1 MESQVKNVNVQLKT
15 NNGVRIIGNATQNV
29 SFSSP
34 DEKVVYFNLEVGS
47 ATGVGKIEVIAT
59 SGKEKSTYAVE
70 VDITNPNPVTNDY
83 VDMVI
88 PANGSKTINWK
99 TFGVVG
105 SNKARLEVSSFPT
118 INFNGRLSYLIQYP
132 HGCVEQTTSA
142 VFPQLYLADIMDV
155 DANKK
160 SRNSTKY
167 QCRNSKIREFP
178 II

>member
-1 MESQVKNVNVQLKT
+1 
-15 NNGVRIIGNATQNV
+15 
-29 SFSSP
+29 
-34 DEKVVYFNLEVGS
+34 
-47 ATGVGKIEVIAT
+47 
-59 SGKEKSTYAVE
+59 
-70 VDITNPNPVTNDY
+70 
-83 VDMVI
+83 MVI

-99 TFGVVG
+99 TFGVAG

-160 SRNSTKY
+160 AEIQRNINAGIQKLGNFQLSNGGLSYWQGNNYVDDWGT
-167 QCRNSKIREFP
+167 S
-178 II
+178 